1 MTNTLSPE
9 LIAKIEQEAEH
20 YANVQIG
27 EKAKFIQ
34 HPLSDQWDIAKEAYE
49 DGYKAALQAAELQ
62 LEQMAKA
69 LEGIKNMKMPMSE
82 AEFRQYVAFAQ
93 ADAIKALT
101 DYQTYKLGKDGTSQ
115 ES

>member
-20 YANVQIG
+20 YANIQIG

-69 LEGIKNMKMPMSE
+69 LG
-82 AEFRQYVAFAQ
+82 
-93 ADAIKALT
+93 AIISTNHDNHEKVILKTKSIAGQALT
-101 DYQTYKLGKDGTSQ
+101 DYNNYKNGKDGKGENQ